1 MDAQNRGHTSSA
13 DISEWLDVEDNLA
26 FEEPEIRPHAAD
38 SPRDDAGEPQ
48 EPPD

>member
-1 MDAQNRGHTSSA
+1 MNAQNQEQSSSA
-13 DISEWLDVEDNLA
+13 DIREWLDNNGNLA